1 MEKIQDN
8 QDIDEMK
15 IKEDKEVKE
24 KKPTMRQKMMTMI
37 TTKTM
42 RSKYDDIEVEVTNI
56 HSEKTYK
63 IDMIE

>member
-1 MEKIQDN
+1 
-8 QDIDEMK
+8 MK